1 VAAPVEHRRRN
12 QRVMNAITVERRGA
26 LVVTVASAVSS
37 YLLTSVAIIKVV
49 LRGSAD
55 GSPLR
60 AYCTVALMGGYGVEV
75 NGTVR
80 LLQLRSCFLSILQQR

>member
-1 VAAPVEHRRRN
+1 VAAPVERRRRN

-49 LRGSAD
+49 PRGSAD
-55 GSPLR
+55 GSPPK
-60 AYCTVALMGGYGVEV
+60 AYCTVVLMGGYGFEV

-80 LLQLRSCFLSILQQR
+80 LLQLRSYFLSKLQQR